1 MKSMNTRLHGLKTL
15 LTNALMFVGER
26 VIGTLVADEHA
37 KERMTTHLS
46 IGKHAIRVLIEARYS
61 EEKMTT
67 LPEAVLA
74 LFDQQSTEPLRE
86 FLARG
91 LKAGDPT
98 VLALLDA
105 YVSAAN
111 ADQDALEYLII
122 YPYHGGLVPWGAIRA
137 ALREV
142 EKVQDPL
149 EQEAILERAVALH
162 LWCLADAI
170 VDRAVDQHGWY
181 YMSDDFPDLP
191 EHMQRY
197 TPTWLQGSHS
207 DRSEVLYT
215 ELRAFPLSERVLHF
229 LDDLAVAGQREFP
242 DELCAVWGEART
254 ALLTTPSLQEET
266 CVYAEAF
273 LLEDA
278 DMAREFNAWCIRYD
292 LPPYFAERLDR
303 TLMQQVH
310 EARYMVDMLDL
321 PMLRSVAGPFLED
334 WLLDNAPL
342 QEAVRVRIRP
352 ETALSNVAQRYE
364 QAHFAVCA
372 FPDKL
377 LIQPSRVVHVQIVRD
392 MLS

>member
-1 MKSMNTRLHGLKTL
+1 MITRIHGLNTF
-15 LTNALMFVGER
+15 LTKALNYVGEQ
-26 VIGTLVADEHA
+26 VVWTLVADEHA
-37 KERMTTHLS
+37 KERMTTRPYV
-46 IGKHAIRVLIEARYS
+46 GKQVTGALNAARYS
-61 EEKMTT
+61 EEQMPT
-67 LPEAVLA
+67 LSEAVLA
-74 LFDQQSTEPLRE
+74 LFDQQSTEPLRD
-86 FLARG
+86 FLVRG
-91 LKAGDPT
+91 LQKGNPT

-111 ADQDALEYLII
+111 AAQDALEHLII

-137 ALREV
+137 AMREV
-142 EKVQDPL
+142 EYVRDPL

-191 EHMQRY
+191 EHMRRY
-197 TPTWLQGSHS
+197 TPGWLQGSHS

-242 DELCAVWGEART
+242 DELCAVWGEARS
-254 ALLTTPSLQEET
+254 ALLTIPSLQEET

-278 DMAREFNAWCIRYD
+278 DMAREFNAWCIRYGI
-292 LPPYFAERLDR
+292 PPYFAERLDR

-310 EARYMVDMLDL
+310 EARYLVDMLDL

-377 LIQPSRVVHVQIVRD
+377 LVQPSRAVHVQIVRD
-392 MLS
+392 VLS